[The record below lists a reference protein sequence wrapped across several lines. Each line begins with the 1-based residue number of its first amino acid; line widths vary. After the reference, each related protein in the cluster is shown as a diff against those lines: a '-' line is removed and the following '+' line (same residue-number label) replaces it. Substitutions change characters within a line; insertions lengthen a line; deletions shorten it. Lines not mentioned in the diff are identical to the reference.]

1 MITAS
6 NSNSLNLYLLKIK
19 NKNDVF
25 EIEGIYSSEERMIA
39 ALKNNW
45 ELNLAVAKEN
55 VAFYEQCLQKLEEN
69 KFDQLENL
77 FEVERMLLDE

>member
-1 MITAS
+1 MVTA
-6 NSNSLNLYLLKIK
+6 NNSLNLYLLKIK
-19 NKNDVF
+19 NKDDVF

-39 ALKNNW
+39 ALKENW
-45 ELNLAVAKEN
+45 ELHLEIAKEN

-69 KFDQLENL
+69 KFDELENL

>member
-1 MITAS
+1 MITA
-6 NSNSLNLYLLKIK
+6 SNSLNLYLLKIK

-25 EIEGIYSSEERMIA
+25 ELEGIYSSEERMIA
-39 ALKNNW
+39 ALKENW
-45 ELNLAVAKEN
+45 ELNLEIAKEN

-69 KFDQLENL
+69 KFDELENL

>member
-1 MITAS
+1 MITA
-6 NSNSLNLYLLKIK
+6 SNSLNLYLLKIK

-39 ALKNNW
+39 ALKENL

-69 KFDQLENL
+69 KFDELENL

>member
-6 NSNSLNLYLLKIK
+6 NGLNLYLLKIK
-19 NKNDVF
+19 NKDDVF
-25 EIEGIYSSEERMIA
+25 ELEGIYSSEERMIA

-45 ELNLAVAKEN
+45 ELHLAVAKEN
-55 VAFYEQCLQKLEEN
+55 VTFYEQCLQKLEEN
-69 KFDQLENL
+69 KFDELENL

>member
-6 NSNSLNLYLLKIK
+6 NNLYLLKIK
-19 NKNDVF
+19 NKDDVF
-25 EIEGIYSSEERMIA
+25 ELEGIYSSEERMIA
-39 ALKNNW
+39 ALKKNW
-45 ELNLAVAKEN
+45 ELKLEVAKEN

-69 KFDQLENL
+69 EFDELENL

>member
-1 MITAS
+1 MVTA
-6 NSNSLNLYLLKIK
+6 NNNLNLYLLKIK
-19 NKNDVF
+19 NKDDVF

-39 ALKNNW
+39 ALKKNW
-45 ELNLAVAKEN
+45 ELKLAIAKEN

-69 KFDQLENL
+69 QFDELENL

>member
-1 MITAS
+1 MITA
-6 NSNSLNLYLLKIK
+6 SNSLNLYLLKIK

-39 ALKNNW
+39 ALKENW
-45 ELNLAVAKEN
+45 ELNLEVAKEN

-69 KFDQLENL
+69 KFDELENL

>member
-1 MITAS
+1 MITA
-6 NSNSLNLYLLKIK
+6 SNSLNLYLLKIK
-19 NKNDVF
+19 NKDDVF

-39 ALKNNW
+39 ALKENW
-45 ELNLAVAKEN
+45 ELNLEIAKEN

-69 KFDQLENL
+69 KFDELENL